1 MHAARSASVEIVGVK
16 IAETRTYWKLP
27 WSVID
32 RIDYNNKL
40 MKNACNRR
48 VSAATILTSMHNN
61 HTQPIHMT
69 AVMPAVSYI
78 TENVAL
84 FHPFGHTPRGHIVIN
99 CR

>member
-40 MKNACNRR
+40 MKNACIRR

-61 HTQPIHMT
+61 HTHL
-69 AVMPAVSYI
+69 YI
-78 TENVAL
+78 W
-84 FHPFGHTPRGHIVIN
+84 PRS
-99 CR
+99 CQRWATSRRT